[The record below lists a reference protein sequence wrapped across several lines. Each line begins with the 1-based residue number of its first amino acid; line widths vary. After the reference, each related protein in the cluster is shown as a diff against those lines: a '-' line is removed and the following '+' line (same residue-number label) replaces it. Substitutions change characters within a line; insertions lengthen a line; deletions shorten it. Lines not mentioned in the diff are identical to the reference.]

1 MATSAIG
8 TDSDSPTAARTF
20 VSDSS
25 AEIGACFEMEA
36 NSISKIADGWLDAFL
51 VDYRTRLAGLATIA
65 GGEAADA
72 MLIQMESM
80 LPDIVEDIKAM
91 RRRRGELDALIGT
104 NDKAAAMK
112 FVDDLDGDI
121 VGESI

>member
-1 MATSAIG
+1 
-8 TDSDSPTAARTF
+8 
-20 VSDSS
+20 
-25 AEIGACFEMEA
+25 MED

-51 VDYRTRLAGLATIA
+51 VDYRTRLAGLAMIA